1 MNRGLAIGVVAGLV
15 FACGAPL
22 ALRAGEP
29 TAAVSAE
36 KEVDRLAPLA
46 RLIGEWRVEGAWT
59 SGDKLRAR
67 AIYSWGIGKKFI
79 DGATFVIDND
89 TGKEYQRY
97 DAVMGW
103 HPEKRSLFQTSY
115 AYDGSIGSGLFDAS
129 TKGVIRIGYTPFEG
143 TEEPKIRQDL
153 TFKGEEVF
161 TWHVMMKNAQGGWD
175 TLIEADWKRVK

>member
-1 MNRGLAIGVVAGLV
+1 MNRRIAVGV
-15 FACGAPL
+15 FAALAFVCGTSV
-22 ALRAGEP
+22 ALLAGEESAS
-29 TAAVSAE
+29 TAAE
-36 KEVDRLAPLA
+36 KQVDRLAPLA

-59 SGDKLRAR
+59 SGDKLKAR
-67 AIYSWGIGKKFI
+67 AVYSWGIGKKFI
-79 DGATFVIDND
+79 DAETFVINND
-89 TGKEYQRY
+89 TGEEYQRY

-103 HPEKRSLFQTSY
+103 HPQKQSLFQTSY

-129 TKGVIRIGYTPFEG
+129 TKDVIRIGYTPFEG

-153 TFKGEEVF
+153 TFKGEDVF